1 MAVFI
6 LLLACNLEKGRGR
19 RVTRILVVEDDLG
32 IQAFLEM
39 ALVDEGFDVSLASN
53 GRVALELMTSVEPD
67 LILLDMW
74 MPGMDG
80 RTFLE
85 HYRRLPGKNTPIIIM
100 TAYDDSV
107 RDGTILDTASD
118 CLIKPFDLGS
128 LFECIHK
135 HLPPS
140 G

>member
-1 MAVFI
+1 
-6 LLLACNLEKGRGR
+6 
-19 RVTRILVVEDDLG
+19 VTLILVIEDDPG

-39 ALVDEGFDVSLASN
+39 ALGDEGFDVSIASN
-53 GRVALELMTSVEPD
+53 GRAALDLMDTMEPD

-80 RTFLE
+80 RTFLD
-85 HYRRLPGKNTPIIIM
+85 HYRRLRNKNTPIIIM
-100 TAYDDSV
+100 TAYDDTV
-107 RDGTILDTASD
+107 RDKTILAAVSD
-118 CLIKPFDLGS
+118 CLIKPFDLEA
-128 LFECIHK
+128 LFKCIHQ

>member
-53 GRVALELMTSVEPD
+53 GRAALELMTSLEPD

-80 RTFLE
+80 HTFLE

-100 TAYDDSV
+100 TAYDDTV
-107 RDGTILDTASD
+107 RDRTILDAVSD
-118 CLIKPFDLGS
+118 CLIKPFDL
-128 LFECIHK
+128 
-135 HLPPS
+135 
-140 G
+140 